1 MRGLGVIAVLG
12 LTCLGGY
19 LWGTRRLG
27 LSRAGLRAAG
37 AATLETIGLGV
48 LFFVMNLALVLLPLL
63 AARAWTSRFVSVYGL
78 DDTTIA
84 TVSLLQGLA
93 FRWWRG
99 RG

>member
-1 MRGLGVIAVLG
+1 MRGLSLIAALG

-19 LWGTRRLG
+19 LLGTRRLG
-27 LSRAGLRAAG
+27 LSRAGLRDAV

-48 LFFVMNLALVLLPLL
+48 LFFAANVALTVLPLL
-63 AARAWTSRFVSVYGL
+63 AARAWTGRFVSVYGL
-78 DDTTIA
+78 DDITIA
-84 TVSLLQGLA
+84 TVSLLQGLV